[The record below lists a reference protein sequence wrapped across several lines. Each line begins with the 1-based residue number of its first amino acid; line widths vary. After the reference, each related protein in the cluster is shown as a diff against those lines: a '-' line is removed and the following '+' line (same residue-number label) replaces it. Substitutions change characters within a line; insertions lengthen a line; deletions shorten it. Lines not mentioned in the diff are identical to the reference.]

1 MNYEQIIPKAI
12 KIALLGDI
20 PVGKSVIYNVFE
32 NNEDNE
38 DIHYNSFHKE
48 KMITLKNGEEIKI
61 ILYDTNGQ
69 ERFRSAIFKTI
80 RNVNGVILVFAL
92 DSRSSFDNLDNWL
105 SDIKKNLNNPYII
118 LFGNKS
124 DLSKEK
130 WQVTQEEINKY
141 VEEKGFAYFET
152 SAYTKK
158 GIMEGITYMANEIYD
173 KMINKH
179 NENIII
185 KEKDTKKLR
194 KKTDCV
200 KSKK

>member
-1 MNYEQIIPKAI
+1 ME
-12 KIALLGDI
+12 
-20 PVGKSVIYNVFE
+20 
-32 NNEDNE
+32 
-38 DIHYNSFHKE
+38 
-48 KMITLKNGEEIKI
+48 NGEEIKI

-69 ERFRSAIFKTI
+69 ERFRSATLKTI

-141 VEEKGFAYFET
+141 VEEKGFDYFET

>member
-1 MNYEQIIPKAI
+1 MAKWY
-12 KIALLGDI
+12 
-20 PVGKSVIYNVFE
+20 
-32 NNEDNE
+32 
-38 DIHYNSFHKE
+38 
-48 KMITLKNGEEIKI
+48 
-61 ILYDTNGQ
+61 
-69 ERFRSAIFKTI
+69 
-80 RNVNGVILVFAL
+80 
-92 DSRSSFDNLDNWL
+92 
-105 SDIKKNLNNPYII
+105 KKNLNNPYII

-194 KKTDCV
+194 KKTGCV